1 MVQPCA
7 IGLVHESLCMKRNI
21 LLIAS
26 LLGLLAGCASPTS
39 SPIPTPY
46 PPEYLPTIIA
56 MTAEGANRA
65 ATGTAFASLPT
76 DIPTPTLE
84 PTDSPEPPTPTLS
97 PTPLPTSTPTAI
109 PEHRRAAIQILAPGP
124 MSKIISP
131 LQLKMDVISGDSST
145 VQIDLFGEDGR
156 LMSRTLRRVIPN
168 QSGTYE
174 FIKIPFEIPGA
185 GELGRVTISTTDKA
199 GRIVAMNSVHVLLLS
214 SGGNQVFP
222 AVNPAEM
229 VGVFSPRLSEPA
241 FGGVLNVR
249 GDVWPLNLQPV
260 ILELLGPDGQSL
272 GLRAITVD
280 GPQPQL
286 FETTISYK
294 VTEPT
299 LAILSVRQDDDRIP
313 GMFYVYSQEILL
325 NP

>member
-1 MVQPCA
+1 
-7 IGLVHESLCMKRNI
+7 MKRII
-21 LLIAS
+21 LLAS
-26 LLGLLAGCASPTS
+26 LLGLLAGCSSLASPAST
-39 SPIPTPY
+39 PLPTPY
-46 PPEYLPTIIA
+46 PPEYLPTVIA
-56 MTAEGANRA
+56 MTALGAANPAPA
-65 ATGTAFASLPT
+65 ATETSLAPLSLDEPT
-76 DIPTPTLE
+76 FTLE

-97 PTPLPTSTPTAI
+97 PTPLPTFTPTAI

-124 MSKIISP
+124 MSKVISP
-131 LQLKMDVISGDSST
+131 LQLKMDVIAGNSST

-156 LMSRTLRRVIPN
+156 LMSRILRRVIPN
-168 QSGTYE
+168 QNGTYE

-199 GRIVAMNSVHVLLLS
+199 GRIVAMNSVHVLMLA
-214 SGGNQVFP
+214 SGGNEVYR
-222 AVNPAEM
+222 AASSTEY

-241 FGGVLNVR
+241 FGGELTVR

-260 ILELLGPDGQSL
+260 ILELQGPDGQSL
-272 GLRAITVD
+272 GLRALTVD
-280 GPQPQL
+280 GLNPQL
-286 FETTISYK
+286 YETTIPYK

-299 LAILSVRQDDDRIP
+299 LAILSIRQDDDRIS